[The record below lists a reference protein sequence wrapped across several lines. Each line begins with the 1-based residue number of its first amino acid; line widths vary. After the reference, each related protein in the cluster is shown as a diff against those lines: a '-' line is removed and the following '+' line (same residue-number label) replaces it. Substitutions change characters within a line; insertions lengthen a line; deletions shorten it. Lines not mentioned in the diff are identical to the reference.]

1 LESLCAWAIE
11 RAESFP
17 RKVKFSLGERFIEAN
32 LRVVECLVEAAYT
45 RDKRAALLA
54 ASRALVR
61 ARVVAR
67 LAQRLRAL
75 SNDQLH
81 YFDGESVVVGRMVG
95 GWLRYVNQRDDA
107 AEAAAAPARRSRVRR
122 YPITRTATPLGL
134 AVTAWRSF
142 WHASATAQNLS
153 A

>member
-1 LESLCAWAIE
+1 M
-11 RAESFP
+11 
-17 RKVKFSLGERFIEAN
+17 GDRFIEAN

-45 RDKRAALLA
+45 RDKGAALLG

-81 YFDGESVVVGRMVG
+81 YFEGESVEVGRMVG

-107 AEAAAAPARRSRVRR
+107 AEAAAAPEVVV
-122 YPITRTATPLGL
+122 ATP
-134 AVTAWRSF
+134 
-142 WHASATAQNLS
+142 
-153 A
+153 